1 MKTVIC
7 VNAKNLPQGANLV
20 KDKEYEV
27 EDEFVNAL
35 DQRVYVIKG
44 INNKGRT
51 TLGMEWYGYRA
62 DRFRDVETVENENV
76 AYEYAFN

>member
-7 VNAKNLPQGANLV
+7 INDKNLPQGAKVV
-20 KDKEYEV
+20 KDKEYEI

-35 DQRVYVIKG
+35 DQRVYIIKG

-62 DRFRDVETVENENV
+62 DRFREVESMEMEEKV
-76 AYEYAFN
+76 YDYALN

>member
-7 VNAKNLPQGANLV
+7 VNAKNLPQGATLV